1 MSNFEPKIIG
11 FLCNFCA
18 YAGADLAGV
27 SHFQYSTNIRSIRV
41 LCSTRITAHIILE
54 VFSEGA
60 DGVLIGG
67 CHIEDCCNLSAHI
80 YTQKRVEMAW
90 QLMEFVGLD
99 PGRLRLEPVSASEG
113 ERFAEVVDDFV
124 KYLKKLGPSPVKDNE
139 ELQVKLDA
147 AIGTARE
154 YRLRLLSGKELDLTQ
169 RGNVYGDLINVDE
182 LDELTEVVVKE
193 DYERN
198 LILQLTKTNP
208 LSVKEL
214 AEEIGAPPQEIL
226 KQVVVLRSRNLIGM
240 DSIEGPT
247 PKYKALLRGGA

>member
-1 MSNFEPKIIG
+1 MSNYEPKIIG

-27 SHFQYSTNIRSIRV
+27 SHLQYSTNIRSIRV

-54 VFSEGA
+54 VFGEGA

-67 CHIEDCCNLSAHI
+67 CHVEDCCNLSAHI

-90 QLMEFVGLD
+90 QLMKIVGLD
-99 PGRLRLEPVSASEG
+99 PERLRLEPVSASEG

-169 RGNVYGDLINVDE
+169 RGNVYGNLINVDE
-182 LDELTEVVVKE
+182 LDELTE
-193 DYERN
+193 DFERN
-198 LILQLTKTNP
+198 LILQLTKTRP

-214 AEEIGAPPQEIL
+214 AKEIGTPPQEIL
-226 KQVVVLRSRNLIGM
+226 KQIVVLRSRNLIGM

-247 PKYKALLRGGA
+247 PKYKALERGGA